1 MFELNSNTFAIFLEK
16 YYQSCSAGILP
27 AIFTPHLLVL
37 SKKVDNMV
45 IKKLWVGIGCQK
57 GISQQL
63 INLVIK
69 KVFQENQL
77 IYHEIAGIAT
87 IDKKASEIGLLE
99 FCNLEKLPLKTFSAE
114 LLNNVSVP
122 NPNNTITKLVGT
134 SSVAEASA
142 ILAASEITSTE
153 IMLLVPKQIFRLPEA
168 PATITVAV
176 AKSENL
182 IF

>member
-1 MFELNSNTFAIFLEK
+1 
-16 YYQSCSAGILP
+16 
-27 AIFTPHLLVL
+27 
-37 SKKVDNMV
+37 MV

-114 LLNNVSVP
+114 LLNNVLVP

-142 ILAASEITSTE
+142 ILAASEITSAE
-153 IMLLVPKQIFRLPEA
+153 ITLLVPKQIFRFQDKGGSL
-168 PATITVAV
+168 TLAV
-176 AKSENL
+176 AQL
-182 IF
+182 YCI